1 MTLTTVQFARA
12 AAAAWRDLPG
22 FEATESIQGGGFE
35 IKAHLRVRHPGR
47 IRVEYLTYRNPLLEL
62 EEDLGGGAEYTGE
75 ELTGL
80 SLIHNGRQTWI
91 NDAKSSISIRKSHRA
106 LYEPLVGFDTI
117 GELGFLDTWTRDF
130 LIRDLGEETVSGQ
143 ATRTLRVKPKQPAR
157 SHFLSVVSC
166 PVRSADVSFDMET
179 LFPVRVRFSPAPDA
193 PLAQLLPP
201 GETIT
206 VEYSD
211 VRLDAPAPDR
221 FEHTPQE
228 DTRVFVETAMP
239 SNELPDVLPFPLDL
253 DRLSQAGH
261 SPIDGRA
268 TATIDQANERGYA
281 VIPLSI
287 NSVPEGSHRSATLLI
302 GNFLS
307 RNMAR
312 RRIAIAEHGEP
323 LPIGGLDARLFDRR
337 AEWSDRFGAMAPA
350 SLFEVGWETDGVYSF
365 LVAEGF
371 EREDVITIAEQL
383 TCSPSSSSGETSE
396 GDETEQDA
404 APE

>member
-35 IKAHLRVRHPGR
+35 IKAHLRARHPGR
-47 IRVEYLTYRNPLLEL
+47 IRIEYLTYRNPLLEL

-91 NDAKSSISIRKSHRA
+91 EDPKSSICIRKPHRA

-117 GELGFLDTWTRDF
+117 GELGFLDTWTRDY
-130 LIRDLGEETVSGQ
+130 LIRDLGEDTVSGR
-143 ATRTLRVKPKQPAR
+143 AARTLRIKPKQPAR

-166 PVRSADVSFDMET
+166 PVRFADVSFDQET

-201 GETIT
+201 GEAIT

-211 VRLDAPAPDR
+211 VRLDAPAPDL
-221 FEHTPQE
+221 FEHSPQE
-228 DTRVFVETAMP
+228 GTRVFSEAAMP
-239 SNELPDVLPFPLDL
+239 NSALRDALPFSWDPE
-253 DRLSQAGH
+253 RLSQAGH
-261 SPIDGRA
+261 PPIDGRA
-268 TATIDQANERGYA
+268 TATIDQGNERGYA
-281 VIPLSI
+281 VIPLSVD
-287 NSVPEGSHRSATLLI
+287 STPEGSHRSATLLI

-312 RRIAIAEHGEP
+312 RRITLAEKGEP
-323 LPIGGLDARLFDRR
+323 LLLDDREARILDRR
-337 AEWSDRFGAMAPA
+337 AAWSDRFGQMAPPT
-350 SLFEVGWETDGVYSF
+350 LFEVVWESDGVYSF

-371 EREDVITIAEQL
+371 EREDVVTIAEQL
-383 TCSPSSSSGETSE
+383 SCPPPSSGEDASGAE
-396 GDETEQDA
+396 EAEQDA